1 MEFIAKNAK
10 IIYLFAVLFMLVKSF
25 LSIEQPYNI
34 ALSILFVVIVLPVLI
49 IEFYVNKKRLGVI
62 PNTKNKMK
70 GVK

>member
-1 MEFIAKNAK
+1 M
-10 IIYLFAVLFMLVKSF
+10 KSF